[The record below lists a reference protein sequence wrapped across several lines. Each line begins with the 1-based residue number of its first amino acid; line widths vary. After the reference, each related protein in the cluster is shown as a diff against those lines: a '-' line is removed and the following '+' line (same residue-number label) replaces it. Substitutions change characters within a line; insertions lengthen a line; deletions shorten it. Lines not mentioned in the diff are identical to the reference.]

1 MNINCQMT
9 SKERVENS
17 MDMQQYLDCALEA
30 SEIARELIATAY
42 DENAFKIEIKADA
55 TPVTEVDIA
64 VEKAIY
70 EHISKAFP
78 DHGFYGEE
86 SGQKNMASDFIWLI
100 DPIDGTKAFV
110 RRRPLFSCQIALMY
124 KGEIILGV
132 STAPCFNGGERIYAL
147 KGKGAFMEGKQI
159 SVSDIDTLPQA
170 VFSSGNLK
178 HLTQNSEKWANYG
191 KLVGQVNST
200 RGFGDF
206 LQYHFL
212 ATGKVDVIVES
223 DVNILDIAALSIIV
237 NEAGG
242 KMTALDGKAIDLD
255 VTTILATT
263 PKLHQVVLDILQF

>member
-1 MNINCQMT
+1 MNVNCQMT

-86 SGQKNMASDFIWLI
+86 SGQKNMTSDFIWLI

-178 HLTQNSEKWANYG
+178 RLTQNSEKWANYG

>member
-1 MNINCQMT
+1 MT
-9 SKERVENS
+9 KENGRQD
-17 MDMQQYLDCALEA
+17 MDMQKYLDCALEA
-30 SEIARELIATAY
+30 SEIARKLIATAY
-42 DENAFKIEIKADA
+42 EENAFKIEIKADA

-78 DHGFYGEE
+78 DHGFFGEE
-86 SGQKNMASDFIWLI
+86 SGQKNMTSDFIWLI

-110 RRRPLFSCQIALMY
+110 RRRPMFSCQIALMY

-147 KGKGAFMEGKQI
+147 KGQGAFMEGKQI
-159 SVSDIDTLPQA
+159 SVSDISELSQT

-178 HLTQNSEKWANYG
+178 RLTQDAEKWANYG
-191 KLVGQVNST
+191 KLV
-200 RGFGDF
+200 
-206 LQYHFL
+206 
-212 ATGKVDVIVES
+212 ATGKLDLIVES

-255 VTTILATT
+255 VTTILAAT
-263 PKLHQVVLDILQF
+263 PAIHAQALEILQF

>member
-1 MNINCQMT
+1 
-9 SKERVENS
+9 
-17 MDMQQYLDCALEA
+17 MDMQKYLDCALEA
-30 SEIARELIATAY
+30 SEIARKLIATAY

-78 DHGFYGEE
+78 DHGFFGEE
-86 SGQKNMASDFIWLI
+86 SGQKNMTSDFIWLI

-110 RRRPLFSCQIALMY
+110 RRRPFFSCQIALMY
-124 KGEIILGV
+124 KGEVVLGV
-132 STAPCFNGGERIYAL
+132 STAPCFNGGERIYAV
-147 KGKGAFMEGKQI
+147 KGQGAFLEGGKQI
-159 SVSDIDTLPQA
+159 SVSDVSELSQA

-178 HLTQNSEKWANYG
+178 RLTQNAEKWENYG

-206 LQYHFL
+206 LQYHLL
-212 ATGKVDVIVES
+212 AMGNLDLIVES

-242 KMTALDGKAIDLD
+242 KMTALDGSAITLE
-255 VTTILATT
+255 VTTILAST
-263 PKLHQVVLDILQF
+263 PKLHQQVLDILQF

>member
-86 SGQKNMASDFIWLI
+86 SGQKNMTSDFIWLI

-178 HLTQNSEKWANYG
+178 RLTQNSEKWANYG